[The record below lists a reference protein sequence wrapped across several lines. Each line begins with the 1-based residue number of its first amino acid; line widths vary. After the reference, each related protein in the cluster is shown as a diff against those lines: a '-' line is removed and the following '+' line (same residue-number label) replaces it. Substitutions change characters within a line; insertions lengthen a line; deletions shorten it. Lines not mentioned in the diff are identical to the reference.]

1 VPRAGRGHI
10 TSGLVQEALAIAL
23 TVRLDPALYLAMK
36 SRGVSYRPRKT
47 NQDMI
52 VEAIKVYLAQAKE
65 SQRCLSN
72 TWCCKRRRRMVRLP
86 A

>member
-1 VPRAGRGHI
+1 V
-10 TSGLVQEALAIAL
+10 LVQEVLAIAL
-23 TVRLDPALYLAMK
+23 TVRLDPELYLRLK
-36 SRGVSYRPRKT
+36 QRGVSYRPRKT

-52 VEAIKVYLAQAKE
+52 VEAIKVYLAQPKE

-72 TWCCKRRRRMVRLP
+72 TWCCKRMRRMVPLP